1 MCHEYD
7 AHPPIRPVAGAA
19 VDHRDLVLTADDGNM
34 FLAHEAYADGGGNTG
49 VIVLPDVRGIYPF
62 YIELAVRL
70 AEAGHDAVTI
80 DYFGRTAGRHARSE
94 DFPYQDHVAQTTF
107 EGVRLDVAAAVE
119 LLHEDRPDRK
129 VFTLGFCFGGSSSWQ
144 QAANGH
150 GLAGAIG
157 FYGVPARENRP
168 LGARSAIALAPEMEC
183 PVLALIGGDD
193 PSIPPEM
200 VAEFDQAL
208 TRAGVE
214 HEIQVYPDAPH
225 SFFDRAQERFA
236 TESADAWERV
246 LAFIARYS

>member
-7 AHPPIRPVAGAA
+7 AHPPIRPVTGAA

-34 FLAHEAYADGGGNTG
+34 FLAYEAFSEGGGNTG
-49 VIVLPDVRGIYPF
+49 VVVLPDVRGIYPF
-62 YIELAVRL
+62 YKELAVRL

-119 LLHEDRPDRK
+119 LLREDKPDCRI
-129 VFTLGFCFGGSSSWQ
+129 FTLGFCFGGSSSWQ

-150 GLAGAIG
+150 GLAGVIG

-168 LGARSAIALAPEMEC
+168 LGARSAIALTPEMEC

-208 TRAGVE
+208 TKAGVE
-214 HEIQVYPDAPH
+214 HEIKVYPDAPH
-225 SFFDRAQERFA
+225 SFFDRTQERFVA
-236 TESADAWERV
+236 ESADAWERV
-246 LAFIARYS
+246 LAFIDRNS

>member
-1 MCHEYD
+1 
-7 AHPPIRPVAGAA
+7 
-19 VDHRDLVLTADDGNM
+19 
-34 FLAHEAYADGGGNTG
+34 
-49 VIVLPDVRGIYPF
+49 
-62 YIELAVRL
+62 
-70 AEAGHDAVTI
+70 VTI
-80 DYFGRTAGRHARSE
+80 DYFGRTAGRHARAE

-119 LLHEDRPDRK
+119 LLHEDRPDRR

-168 LGARSAIALAPEMEC
+168 LGGRSAIALAPEMEC

-200 VAEFDQAL
+200 IAEFDQAL
-208 TRAGVE
+208 TKAGVE

-225 SFFDRAQERFA
+225 SFFDRAQERFV
-236 TESADAWERV
+236 TESADAWARV
-246 LAFIARYS
+246 LGFIDRYS